1 MKRNLLFISRYP
13 EIIDEFQGIL
23 EEKQIETEIAQNGT
37 DAMELLKQKEYQ
49 ILVTDLN
56 LDGYNGDKILSYV
69 NQKFPDTICMLYTN
83 SISAVQLGFYLNK
96 RDVFRV
102 FLRPVNFRQEFM
114 QALEEA
120 YELYDLKKHDR
131 DSRQERLKQLED
143 NRKAIAE
150 IEGSDGLERLNEV
163 RQAVLG
169 KKGEL
174 TAVLKGMKDVA
185 PEDRPKVGQWVNDT
199 RSAIE
204 TVLEEKMKILE
215 ADALKKRYEAEKID
229 VTMPAVKHEKGNLHP
244 VTQVRNQLID
254 IFASMG
260 FEVYEGAEIETDYYN
275 FTALNTPQDHP
286 ARDMQDTFYL
296 SPEFLLR
303 TQTSAGQI
311 HVMEAKKPP
320 IKVISPGKV
329 FRSDDDATHSP
340 MFTQMEGLV
349 VDKGITLCDLKG
361 MLDELVKK
369 IFGKET
375 TTRLRPSYFPFTEPS
390 VEVDVSCF
398 QCGGC
403 GCKLCKGTGWIEV
416 LGAGVVNNKVL
427 EGCGIDTNE
436 YSGFAFG
443 IGIERIAMLK
453 YGINNIKLL
462 FESDMRVLKQ
472 IDD

>member
-1 MKRNLLFISRYP
+1 MKDKL
-13 EIIDEFQGIL
+13 
-23 EEKQIETEIAQNGT
+23 
-37 DAMELLKQKEYQ
+37 QKIKE
-49 ILVTDLN
+49 
-56 LDGYNGDKILSYV
+56 S
-69 NQKFPDTICMLYTN
+69 
-83 SISAVQLGFYLNK
+83 
-96 RDVFRV
+96 
-102 FLRPVNFRQEFM
+102 
-114 QALEEA
+114 
-120 YELYDLKKHDR
+120 
-131 DSRQERLKQLED
+131 
-143 NRKAIAE
+143 AIAE
-150 IEGSDGLERLNEV
+150 IESSEGLEKLNEI
-163 RQAVLG
+163 RGTILG

-185 PEDRPKVGQWVNDT
+185 PEDRPKVGQWVNET
-199 RSAIE
+199 REAIE
-204 TVLEEKMKILE
+204 TLLQDKMKKLE
-215 ADALKKRYEAEKID
+215 AQELKRRYEREKID
-229 VTMPAVKHEKGNLHP
+229 VTMPEDMSVSGNLHP
-244 VTQVRNQLID
+244 ITQVKDQLTD

-260 FEVYEGAEIETDYYN
+260 FEIYEGTEIETDYYN

-320 IKVISPGKV
+320 IKVVSPGKV

-349 VDKGITLCDLKG
+349 VDKGISLCDLKG
-361 MLDELVKK
+361 MLEEFVKK
-369 IFGKET
+369 IFGNT
-375 TTRLRPSYFPFTEPS
+375 ITTRLRPSYFPFTEPS

-398 QCGGC
+398 QCGGK

-416 LGAGVVNNKVL
+416 LGAGVVNKKVL
-427 EGCGIDTNE
+427 EGCNIDTEE